1 MKTSRFSFKIFATNI
16 TFFFKISRQNQHF
29 SSKSHVKNVTFFFQH
44 ITLKTPSL
52 LQISYST
59 QYAYLSKYNIQ
70 NIPCFSKHHPQN
82 STFSSKYH
90 TKNIMF
96 FSRINIRTSSFL
108 QNITLKTSRLQIKCF
123 LTKNVKFSYENHVIR
138 HVFSKKI

>member
-1 MKTSRFSFKIFATNI
+1 MKTSRFSLKYSLQTSRFLQNI
-16 TFFFKISRQNQHF
+16 TSKPAF
-29 SSKSHVKNVTFFFQH
+29 SSKSHVKNVAFFQH
-44 ITLKTPSL
+44 ITLKTSRF

-59 QYAYLSKYNIQ
+59 HHAYLSKYNIQ
-70 NIPCFSKHHPQN
+70 NIPCFSKHHTQN

-96 FSRINIRTSSFL
+96 SSRINVIRTSSFL

-123 LTKNVKFSYENHVIR
+123 LTKNVKFSYENHVRR